1 MVSFS
6 LEQSVASVV
15 AEAPRSLRAFQRHH
29 IDTRCAAQASLARAC
44 QRFGVHPDDLLAAL
58 EGELEPASP
67 SGEAAGDYSTTMR

>member
-29 IDTRCAAQASLARAC
+29 IDTRCAAQATLARAC
-44 QRFGVHPDDLLAAL
+44 RRFGVHPDDLLAAL
-58 EGELEPASP
+58 EGELGHEAS
-67 SGEAAGDYSTTMR
+67 AADAAQGYSTTMR